1 MITLNLGPKT
11 PLNSSKKWT
20 TRELDTLARMIF
32 NKDDYN
38 KMAAVLGRSVAAIKA
53 MIEGRSGAKTYA
65 YLQEAGKKLLPPLK
79 PGQIPLSMGGSFR
92 IEPPIPAKTPVNAW
106 PFPTCAVK
114 PPAITMPAIPAKPPA
129 TAPKFRQRWTSDDE
143 KYLVSLFKQGIKAH
157 DMAQRL
163 GRTPYGVL
171 GRLSAL
177 GYLSYNKDENAY
189 YQKVLFAKLP
199 L

>member
-11 PLNSSKKWT
+11 PTNSAKKWSN
-20 TRELDTLARMIF
+20 RDLDALARMIF
-32 NKDDYN
+32 NKDGYD
-38 KMAAVLGRSVAAIKA
+38 KMAVILGRSVASVKA
-53 MIEGRSGAKTYA
+53 MIEGRSGVKSYA
-65 YLQEAGKKLLPPLK
+65 YLQEAAKKLLPPLK
-79 PGQIPLSMGGSFR
+79 PGQIPLTLGGNFR
-92 IEPPIPAKTPVNAW
+92 IEPEIPAKTPVNAW
-106 PFPTCAVK
+106 PFPTSA
-114 PPAITMPAIPAKPPA
+114 AKPVL

-143 KYLVSLFKQGIKAH
+143 KQLVSLFKQGHKAY

>member
-1 MITLNLGPKT
+1 MIELSIGRKT
-11 PLNSSKKWT
+11 PTNSAKKWSN
-20 TRELDTLARMIF
+20 RDLDVLARMIF
-32 NKDDYN
+32 NKDSYD
-38 KMAAVLGRSVAAIKA
+38 KMAVILGRSVAAVKA
-53 MIEGRSGAKTYA
+53 MIEGRSGAKSYA

-79 PGQIPLSMGGSFR
+79 PGQIPLALSGSFR
-92 IEPPIPAKTPVNAW
+92 IEPEIPAETPINAW
-106 PFPTCAVK
+106 PFPTGLK
-114 PPAITMPAIPAKPPA
+114 PAPVVAKPLPLPK
-129 TAPKFRQRWTSDDE
+129 TPAPKFRQRWTSDDE